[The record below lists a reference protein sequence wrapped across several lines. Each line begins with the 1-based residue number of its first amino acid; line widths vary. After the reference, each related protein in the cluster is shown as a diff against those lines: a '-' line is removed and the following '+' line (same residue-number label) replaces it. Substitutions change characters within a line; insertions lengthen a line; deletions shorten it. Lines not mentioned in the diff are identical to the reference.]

1 MNRKFK
7 MVALI
12 AVLAIGVFA
21 LTACG
26 SKEESKKIEISNKA
40 GAEVEYIKLVSA
52 KKSDDAIDFASK
64 IEDDE
69 SSTCEFDGEDE
80 SYLLQIKFKDND
92 FVYTSQEVSFDE
104 LTKIELS
111 AKDGKILLDVYHGDE
126 KENVFLE
133 QPAAE
138 KEEKAPAA
146 EPQEETQQSEPAVEQ
161 EYTEP
166 SSSQPSA
173 PADAPAQNEP
183 KQDGC
188 LNDALFN

>member
-1 MNRKFK
+1 MNRNFK

-12 AVLAIGVFA
+12 AVLVIGVFA

-40 GAEVEYIKLVSA
+40 SAEVEYIKLVSA
-52 KKSDDAIDFASK
+52 EKPDDAVDFASEIK
-64 IEDDE
+64 DGE
-69 SSTCEFDGEDE
+69 SSTCEFEGEDE
-80 SYLLQIKFKDND
+80 SYLLQVKFKDND
-92 FVYTSQEVSFDE
+92 FVYTSQEVSFEE

-111 AKDGKILLDVYHGDE
+111 AKDGKIILDVYHGDE

-138 KEEKAPAA
+138 KEEKAPV
-146 EPQEETQQSEPAVEQ
+146 EPQVETQQSEPVTGQ

-166 SSSQPSA
+166 SSPQPSE
-173 PADAPAQNEP
+173 PADAPAQSEP
-183 KQDGC
+183 KKDGC